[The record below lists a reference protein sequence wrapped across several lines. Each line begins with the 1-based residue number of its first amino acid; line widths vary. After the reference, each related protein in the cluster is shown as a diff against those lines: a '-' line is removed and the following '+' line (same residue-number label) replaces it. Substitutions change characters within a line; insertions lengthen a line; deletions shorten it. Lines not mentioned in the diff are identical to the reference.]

1 MAIETNNPEMGD
13 DFGGEGLETRVYELG
28 FHLDPELAQEDLKKA
43 YQAVRDRIAAV
54 GTIVAEGE
62 PTKIPLA
69 YTISRM
75 ETTGR
80 RDFYTA
86 FFCWIAYETTGQG
99 HEDIAT
105 MARENTQII
114 RFLDV
119 RTTKDAAQHSA
130 EMQEIFAQAAA
141 AAAAESF
148 EDDDASEASAEP
160 AQPAREEE
168 VA

>member
-1 MAIETNNPEMGD
+1 MAINENTQDIQDDLGGD
-13 DFGGEGLETRVYELG
+13 GLETRVYELG
-28 FHLDPELAQEDLKKA
+28 FHLDPELAQEDVKKA
-43 YQAVRDRIAAV
+43 YQAVRDRISAV

-80 RDFYTA
+80 RDFDTA
-86 FFCWIAYETTGQG
+86 FFCWIAYETNGQG

-105 MARENTQII
+105 MARENTQIV

-119 RTTKDAAQHSA
+119 RTSKEAAQHSA

-141 AAAAESF
+141 AAAAEAY
-148 EDDDASEASAEP
+148 EDDASETPAAEAAEP
-160 AQPAREEE
+160 ARED
-168 VA
+168 AA

>member
-1 MAIETNNPEMGD
+1 MAINENTQDIQDDLGGD
-13 DFGGEGLETRVYELG
+13 GLETRVYELG
-28 FHLDPELAQEDLKKA
+28 FHLDPELAQEDVKKA
-43 YQAVRDRIAAV
+43 YQAVRDRISAM

-80 RDFYTA
+80 RDFDTA
-86 FFCWIAYETTGQG
+86 FFCWIAYETNGQG

-105 MARENTQII
+105 MARENTQIV

-119 RTTKDAAQHSA
+119 RTSKEAAQHSA

-141 AAAAESF
+141 AAAAEAY
-148 EDDDASEASAEP
+148 EDDASEAPAAE
-160 AQPAREEE
+160 AAEPAREE
-168 VA
+168 AA

>member
-1 MAIETNNPEMGD
+1 MAINENTQDIQDDLGGD
-13 DFGGEGLETRVYELG
+13 GLETRVYELG
-28 FHLDPELAQEDLKKA
+28 FHLDPELAQEDVKKA
-43 YQAVRDRIAAV
+43 YQAVRDRISAV

-80 RDFYTA
+80 RDFDTA
-86 FFCWIAYETTGQG
+86 FFCWIAYETNGQG

-105 MARENTQII
+105 MARENTQIV

-119 RTTKDAAQHSA
+119 RTSKEAAQHSA

-141 AAAAESF
+141 AAAAEAY
-148 EDDDASEASAEP
+148 EDDASEAPAAEAAEP
-160 AQPAREEE
+160 AREDA
-168 VA
+168 V

>member
-1 MAIETNNPEMGD
+1 MAINENTQDIQDDLGGD
-13 DFGGEGLETRVYELG
+13 GLETRVYELG
-28 FHLDPELAQEDLKKA
+28 FHLDPELAQEDVKKA
-43 YQAVRDRIAAV
+43 YQAVRDRISAM

-80 RDFYTA
+80 RDFDTA
-86 FFCWIAYETTGQG
+86 FFCWIAYETNGQG

-105 MARENTQII
+105 MARENTQIV

-141 AAAAESF
+141 AAAAEAY
-148 EDDDASEASAEP
+148 EDDASEAPAAE
-160 AQPAREEE
+160 AVEPAREE
-168 VA
+168 AA